1 MTALHKQLYK
11 PRFCHHA
18 SYICVRHGILRVG
31 IAPRKKKKRRIQRL
45 FLFRVLAGTTLQ
57 RDEPRREVVPSPSPQ
72 HPHTMPTRTSVTHV
86 GAPECVQTFFANP
99 LKTGSSS
106 CQASASAVSLAFE
119 VRRDCSDA
127 SLWVRVYRRLSGVSR
142 ERLLA
147 CGF

>member
-1 MTALHKQLYK
+1 M
-11 PRFCHHA
+11 RWEHHSEDFLSTSSTFLIILNEFSA
-18 SYICVRHGILRVG
+18 YFKHNSAESTIGIFVNL
-31 IAPRKKKKRRIQRL
+31 L
-45 FLFRVLAGTTLQ
+45 M
-57 RDEPRREVVPSPSPQ
+57 EPCREVVPSPSPQ
-72 HPHTMPTRTSVTHV
+72 HPHTMPMRTSVTHV

-147 CGF
+147 GGF